1 MNVSRNVSSV
11 ETKKKTKMEHSK
23 HKDKKGNIRNTSR
36 VEVSCLVEDFIPE
49 KFTGRETRLPFPNRG
64 SAEGTFHSNSPRGGI
79 PEISPVQRESIPK
92 LFTVAV
98 NRYGPP

>member
-1 MNVSRNVSSV
+1 MNVSRNVPSV

-23 HKDKKGNIRNTSR
+23 HKDKKGNTSR
-36 VEVSCLVEDFIPE
+36 VEVSCLIENFIPE